1 MKIAEIPTVFHEIE
15 TNGIGYLDLMF
26 DLSDVPEKDLPM
38 VGLLQAVLGIIDTEH
53 YEYGELFNEINRH
66 TGGIGTSLELYP
78 DVTKVKKKNSRQ
90 LLKSKEST
98 LWTDSIC
105 HPYDERDSD
114 SIETG

>member
-1 MKIAEIPTVFHEIE
+1 MLTRADISREIAPIYNEEMKIADIPMVFHEIE

-78 DVTKVKKKNSRQ
+78 DVTKVKEKGIQGNF
-90 LLKSKEST
+90 
-98 LWTDSIC
+98 
-105 HPYDERDSD
+105 
-114 SIETG
+114 